1 MVDDLSWW
9 SLLNDELW
17 WWRMVA
23 DCWAGLN
30 DHLLGRKMD
39 DLSARRSG
47 MRVIVD
53 LADTRV
59 RRWIAHVFFF

>member
-1 MVDDLSWW
+1 MNDDLRWRRMVD
-9 SLLNDELW
+9 
-17 WWRMVA
+17 

-53 LADTRV
+53 LADTRI
-59 RRWIAHVFFF
+59 RRCIAHAISERVFLT